1 MAVYNLAN
9 YTSADGLGFPLNF
22 RRGNPNP
29 LDNSSVWASLS
40 AAQTY
45 ADSDPTAY
53 VGQVLTVVDN
63 TNSTATVY
71 VIADTDGTLEKVGT
85 SPVGDEDTITVA
97 DDGTIS
103 LYGVSGLEL
112 TRTEEDGG
120 VTNITYQPLLVNGKL
135 TWVEPSATTVEGL
148 ATEIEGLKNR
158 VTTTETGIT
167 GINAKL
173 GTIPSDK
180 TVVQLI
186 DESKTAAIETVL
198 GEAVPEDFDTLKE
211 VAEWIQSDT
220 TNSAA
225 LITRV
230 SDIEEDYLTS
240 TDKNTLQGDID
251 TIEAY
256 IGTIPEAATSENV
269 ISYIGEAI
277 DALSIDDYAKTTAL
291 TALADRVDDLEAV
304 DAEKNIINSVDTTQF
319 SVDDSRK
326 LSLTAVA
333 MDKVAG
339 LNDALSGKVDKVTGS
354 RLITADEATKLE
366 NLVLGEDGTVEI
378 SGQINASN
386 VQELGSWIT
395 TNRDTI
401 DGLLSAAEETKL
413 NGIEAGAQVN
423 DIETVKVNG
432 TTLSITEKAVDIPLG
447 AGLTASTE
455 VTIGDNGALGIGS
468 IGVSKLVNDGTTLI
482 LNGGAS
488 AL

>member
-85 SPVGDEDTITVA
+85 SPVGDEDTITIA

-112 TRTEEDGG
+112 TRTEEDGNI
-120 VTNITYQPLLVNGKL
+120 TNITYQPLLVNGKL

-158 VTTTETGIT
+158 VTATETGIT
-167 GINAKL
+167 GINARL

-186 DESKTAAIETVL
+186 NESKTAAIETVL

-225 LITRV
+225 LIARV
-230 SDIEEDYLTS
+230 STIEDDYLTS
-240 TDKNTLQGDID
+240 ADKTALQGGID
-251 TIEAY
+251 TVEAY
-256 IGTIPEAATSENV
+256 IGTIPEAATSDNV

-277 DALSIDDYAKTTAL
+277 DALSIDDYAKITAL
-291 TALADRVDDLEAV
+291 TALADRVDELEAV

-333 MDKVAG
+333 IDKVTG
-339 LNDALSGKVDKVTGS
+339 LNDALSGKVDKVAGS

-366 NLVLGEDGTVEI
+366 NLVLSEDGTVEI

-395 TNRDTI
+395 TNRDTV

-447 AGLTASTE
+447 AGLVASTE